1 MFKRGLQQTPCLVC
15 HDKGGSPA
23 TSWWP
28 AGQALKI
35 SSMGFPQRLPL
46 KHLSCVSSVY
56 HQQAES
62 NSLNSALLQSAPE
75 PRVQILVLTFAS
87 HMGGTGSFTP
97 SPAPHSLLKVP
108 VTLSLW
114 GEAKAKDPQ
123 WKAWNDK
130 LFRSLGG
137 KWNNPRLMFNSCTLC
152 RRIYW
157 LLLCW
162 TSRCRA
168 KKFITC
174 SPRSWSVMNIW
185 EFPIRSRGGSPPVD
199 SQPHQLLRVWD

>member
-1 MFKRGLQQTPCLVC
+1 MTKEEVQLHLDGQLDKHWRSVPWASPNAFLWNICHVFLQST
-15 HDKGGSPA
+15 
-23 TSWWP
+23 
-28 AGQALKI
+28 I
-35 SSMGFPQRLPL
+35 SRQNQIHSIQLCS
-46 KHLSCVSSVY
+46 K
-56 HQQAES
+56 
-62 NSLNSALLQSAPE
+62 SAPE

-174 SPRSWSVMNIW
+174 SPRSRSVMNIW
-185 EFPIRSRGGSPPVD
+185 EFPIRSRGGRPPVD